1 MWLLYWIRTQFY
13 CVLLVSQIAVQVCC
27 PNIHKA
33 PYLPFSPTFSIK
45 FLPTTF
51 QFNLPIWPVKKFD
64 YSWRIKVNYLK
75 CNQVVVTQII
85 AAVPDVVSLLKKA
98 NISPNTS
105 MQLLIGSRLFYCCS
119 NGL

>member
-1 MWLLYWIRTQFY
+1 MWLLYWIRTQFC

-33 PYLPFSPTFSIK
+33 PHLPFSPTFSIK

-51 QFNLPIWPVKKFD
+51 QFNLPIWPVQKLD
-64 YSWRIKVNYLK
+64 YSWRIKVNYL
-75 CNQVVVTQII
+75 NGFT
-85 AAVPDVVSLLKKA
+85 ASLLKKA
-98 NISPNTS
+98 NISPNTC